1 MVILNAKNIWMRKLC
16 LRFLLAYLFRHSFSF
31 FADTKSKAADW
42 LKEVDMAVNN
52 QFPSGFRNEI
62 MKRGY
67 ELNLMANK

>member
-1 MVILNAKNIWMRKLC
+1 LIQKVR
-16 LRFLLAYLFRHSFSF
+16 LL
-31 FADTKSKAADW
+31 KSKAADW